1 MNINRTFSLPVAT
14 AMKLKGER
22 NQSRTVTKAVNKY
35 LADREEF
42 SLSDVPLFQLMSAV
56 AARTDDES
64 LKVLLYNKIKAS
76 NSRKNP
82 RTLRDIKWKTPP
94 KL

>member
-14 AMKLKGER
+14 AIKLKTER

-42 SLSDVPLFQLMSAV
+42 SLQDVPLFQLMSAV

-64 LKVLLYNKIKAS
+64 LKVLLYNKIKDGS
-76 NSRKNP
+76 KE
-82 RTLRDIKWKTPP
+82 KTSLKPP
-94 KL
+94 FRSMV

>member
-35 LADREEF
+35 LSDRDDF
-42 SLSDVPLFQLMSAV
+42 NLGDVPIRQLM
-56 AARTDDES
+56 AALQHRNDCPEHI
-64 LKVLLYNKIKAS
+64 KAVLLLELTNKPEEK
-76 NSRKNP
+76 SRP
-82 RTLRDIKWKTPP
+82 SPP
-94 KL
+94 FRSMA